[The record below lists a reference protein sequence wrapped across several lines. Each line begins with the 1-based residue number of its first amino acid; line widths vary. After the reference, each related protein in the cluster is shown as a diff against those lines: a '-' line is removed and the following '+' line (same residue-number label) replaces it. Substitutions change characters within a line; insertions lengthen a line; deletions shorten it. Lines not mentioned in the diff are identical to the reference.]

1 MIYDNIVELAKKRN
15 MPLYK
20 IEKEAGLANGV
31 ISKWKS
37 NSPQVDNLMAVK
49 AFDTLHSCPT
59 CGVGVFINAKS
70 CNWCKQILKWE

>member
-37 NSPQVDNLMAVK
+37 NSPQVDNLMAV
-49 AFDTLHSCPT
+49 ARVLNVTLNRLVRGYESE
-59 CGVGVFINAKS
+59 IDKREN
-70 CNWCKQILKWE
+70 